1 MQYILGM
8 PLPGIEWNEEKA
20 RINLT
25 IHKVSFETA
34 QYIFSDT
41 ERLERP
47 DRSAGNT
54 SREERLQTL
63 GMIDEVLFVVYTERG
78 ENRRLISA
86 RRANMAERRSYN
98 GYYRIDNKGW
108 SKAD

>member
-1 MQYILGM
+1 M
-8 PLPGIEWNEEKA
+8 PLPGIEWDEEKA
-20 RINLT
+20 RINLAT
-25 IHKVSFETA
+25 HKVSFETA
-34 QYIFSDT
+34 QYIFSDM

-63 GMIDEVLFVVYTERG
+63 GVIDEVLFVIYTERG

-86 RRANMAERRSYN
+86 RRANKAERRSYN
-98 GYYRIDNKGW
+98 GYYRIDDKGW
-108 SKAD
+108 TKAE

>member
-1 MQYILGM
+1 MRKRRGY
-8 PLPGIEWNEEKA
+8 
-20 RINLT
+20 LT
-25 IHKVSFETA
+25 LHKVSFETA

-47 DRSAGNT
+47 DRSAENT

-63 GMIDEVLFVVYTERG
+63 GMIDKVLFVVYTERG

-86 RRANMAERRSYN
+86 RRANKAERRSYN
-98 GYYRIDNKGW
+98 GYYHIDNKGW